1 MLVVLFLLRIFFM
14 IIINFYEP
22 FCTGFIPSLSMEKR
36 RHRMAIL
43 ELVSRLPRTD
53 GLESFRHRPPP
64 GRGRARSSAFSYN
77 VPAVDRSESALVE
90 VTTRIHLSGKRC
102 ALLSLR
108 TPVGNASVSS
118 AVTCAI

>member
-43 ELVSRLPRTD
+43 ELVSRLPQMVLRVSATA
-53 GLESFRHRPPP
+53 LPP

-118 AVTCAI
+118 AVTCAT

>member
-43 ELVSRLPRTD
+43 ELVSRLPQMVSRVSATALPR
-53 GLESFRHRPPP
+53 GAVGTVISFQLQCARCRPF
-64 GRGRARSSAFSYN
+64 R
-77 VPAVDRSESALVE
+77 
-90 VTTRIHLSGKRC
+90 KR
-102 ALLSLR
+102 
-108 TPVGNASVSS
+108 VG
-118 AVTCAI
+118 

>member
-64 GRGRARSSAFSYN
+64 GVRSGTVIGFQLQCARCRPF
-77 VPAVDRSESALVE
+77 R
-90 VTTRIHLSGKRC
+90 KR
-102 ALLSLR
+102 
-108 TPVGNASVSS
+108 VG
-118 AVTCAI
+118 